1 MAKKLPPN
9 IPRPKLQNKQP
20 LGLLELDRFSHSDLQ
35 EWEKLSKDLDELEDT
50 MHFSLEPE
58 RRRFRQELI
67 QALQL
72 QEPKSLEILDWVRI
86 VDYRFSLTPLSSA
99 GSLLEYGGR
108 FNAGIDLNPGT
119 LNPWPALYLAEDYET
134 AYREKFQ
141 IKSND
146 LTNGLKPEEL
156 ALEHGKSHTT
166 VFLSGRLDGVFD
178 MTSASKLDDVA
189 KTLKKIKMPQRA
201 HTLMKKLGMN
211 TSDYKMVKNGQ
222 GLYDAVLRHN
232 YRILPVQFGLPARG
246 QVLGELIKAAG
257 FEAILY
263 KSTAGPGNCL
273 AIFPDQLSEQSYVE
287 LIDVPPEGV
296 KYSRLDSDSAGYL
309 AGWQFIRTRT
319 NQV

>member
-1 MAKKLPPN
+1 
-9 IPRPKLQNKQP
+9 
-20 LGLLELDRFSHSDLQ
+20 
-35 EWEKLSKDLDELEDT
+35 

-166 VFLSGRLDGVFD
+166 VFLSGRLDGVCP
-178 MTSASKLDDVA
+178 AS
-189 KTLKKIKMPQRA
+189 T
-201 HTLMKKLGMN
+201 
-211 TSDYKMVKNGQ
+211 
-222 GLYDAVLRHN
+222 
-232 YRILPVQFGLPARG
+232 ILSG
-246 QVLGELIKAAG
+246 
-257 FEAILY
+257 
-263 KSTAGPGNCL
+263 
-273 AIFPDQLSEQSYVE
+273 
-287 LIDVPPEGV
+287 
-296 KYSRLDSDSAGYL
+296 
-309 AGWQFIRTRT
+309 
-319 NQV
+319 

>member
-1 MAKKLPPN
+1 
-9 IPRPKLQNKQP
+9 
-20 LGLLELDRFSHSDLQ
+20 
-35 EWEKLSKDLDELEDT
+35 
-50 MHFSLEPE
+50 
-58 RRRFRQELI
+58 
-67 QALQL
+67 
-72 QEPKSLEILDWVRI
+72 
-86 VDYRFSLTPLSSA
+86 
-99 GSLLEYGGR
+99 
-108 FNAGIDLNPGT
+108 
-119 LNPWPALYLAEDYET
+119 
-134 AYREKFQ
+134 
-141 IKSND
+141 
-146 LTNGLKPEEL
+146 
-156 ALEHGKSHTT
+156 
-166 VFLSGRLDGVFD
+166 
-178 MTSASKLDDVA
+178 
-189 KTLKKIKMPQRA
+189 MPQRA

-232 YRILPVQFGLPARG
+232 YRVLPVQFGLPARG